1 MFECYVHVC
10 CGWLCNVGACLC
22 VAVFVVDWCLNLMR
36 GYVVIGYV
44 KLVCVCVFAVV
55 VDDLVFT
62 FDVRLCFDWIFKFC
76 VCFCFA
82 VFAIDRCLN
91 LMLGYV
97 VLGYVKFACV
107 FGLPLKLMT
116 FA

>member
-1 MFECYVHVC
+1 MLGYVVI
-10 CGWLCNVGACLC
+10 GDVKLVL
-22 VAVFVVDWCLNLMR
+22 VFVLPSLVMTCVFKLTF

-82 VFAIDRCLN
+82 VFAIDWCLN